1 MPAHSQQPPCAT
13 NIAPAPYISCVVP
26 VFNEAEVVSLFLEA
40 LTEQLKAITPRFEI
54 IVVDDG
60 SRDETVN
67 LVESETGNNPHI
79 RLIALSR
86 NFGKEAAL
94 TAGIDAIEG
103 EVALLIDA
111 DFQHPL
117 EMIPVFVNYWR
128 QGYDMIYGVRTD
140 RKGESFL
147 KKRGAQLFYRIMSNS
162 TGIDVPAHAGD
173 FRLMSNKVVQ
183 SLKNMPERGRFM
195 KGIYAWVGFKSIGV
209 PFEVQDRM
217 AGESGWGYRKLTNLA
232 LSGITSFTTLPLRL
246 VGALGLLIS
255 FISVFYAFFVIF
267 RTIFSGSPLP
277 GWPTVVIAITFI
289 GGIQLLSLGVLG
301 EYIAGIF
308 NEVKR
313 RPTYLIQKRKG
324 FDDNIDDDSTH

>member
-1 MPAHSQQPPCAT
+1 MPI
-13 NIAPAPYISCVVP
+13 NDAPYISCIVP
-26 VFNEAEVVSLFLEA
+26 VFNEAEVVTPFLEA
-40 LTEQLKAITPRFEI
+40 LSEQLIAITNQFEI

-60 SRDETVN
+60 SRDGTPD
-67 LVESETGNNPHI
+67 LVEAFRKNNSHV
-79 RLIALSR
+79 RLISLSR

-94 TAGIDAIEG
+94 TAGIDACQG

-117 EMIPVFVNYWR
+117 EMIPIFLNYWR
-128 QGYDMIYGVRTD
+128 HGYDMIYGVRTD
-140 RKGESFL
+140 RNGESFF
-147 KKRGAQLFYRIMSNS
+147 KRKGAQLFYRIMSNS
-162 TGIDVPAHAGD
+162 TGIEVPSHAGD
-173 FRLMSNKVVQ
+173 FRLMSRKVIKA
-183 SLKNMPERGRFM
+183 LKNMPERGRFM
-195 KGIYAWVGFKSIGV
+195 KGIYAWVGFKSIGI
-209 PFEVQDRM
+209 PFEVQDRL

-267 RTIFSGSPLP
+267 RTIVLGSALP

-308 NEVKR
+308 NEVKH
-313 RPTYLIQKRKG
+313 RPTYLIQKRCG
-324 FDDNIDDDSTH
+324 FSDEIDDEPTH

>member
-1 MPAHSQQPPCAT
+1 MTENSH
-13 NIAPAPYISCVVP
+13 APFSTSNTSTAPRISCVVP
-26 VFNEAEVVSLFLEA
+26 VFNEAEVVAAFLEA
-40 LTEQLKAITPRFEI
+40 LTEQIRAITQKFEI

-60 SRDETVN
+60 SKDDTTATVEA
-67 LVESETGNNPHI
+67 LSSGNPHI

-94 TAGIDAIEG
+94 TAGIDAVTG
-103 EVALLIDA
+103 DVALLIDA

-117 EMIPVFVNYWR
+117 EMIPVFMNYWR

-140 RKGESFL
+140 RKDESFF
-147 KKRGAQLFYRIMSNS
+147 KKKGAQLFYRIMSNS
-162 TGIDVPAHAGD
+162 TGVDIPANAGD
-173 FRLMSNKVVQ
+173 FRLMSSKVIK
-183 SLKNMPERGRFM
+183 SLQNMPERGRFM
-195 KGIYAWVGFKSIGV
+195 KGMYAWVGFKSIGV

-255 FISVFYAFFVIF
+255 FISVFYAFFVVF
-267 RTIFSGSPLP
+267 RTIISGSPLP

-308 NEVKR
+308 SEVKR
-313 RPTYLIQKRKG
+313 RPIYLIQKRKG
-324 FDDNIDDDSTH
+324 FDDDIDHESDH

>member
-1 MPAHSQQPPCAT
+1 MTAHSHETLSNSRATHTPC
-13 NIAPAPYISCVVP
+13 ISCVVP
-26 VFNEAEVVSLFLEA
+26 VFNEAEVVIPFLEA
-40 LTEQLKAITPRFEI
+40 LTVQLNAITSEFEI

-60 SRDETVN
+60 SKDDTVSLIEDQRQTN
-67 LVESETGNNPHI
+67 SHI

-94 TAGIDAIEG
+94 TAGIDAITG
-103 EVALLIDA
+103 DVALLIDA

-117 EMIPVFVNYWR
+117 EMIPVFLNYWR

-147 KKRGAQLFYRIMSNS
+147 KKKGAQLFYRIMSNS
-162 TGIDVPAHAGD
+162 TGIEIPAHAGD
-173 FRLMSNKVVQ
+173 FRLMSSKVIK
-183 SLKNMPERGRFM
+183 SLQNMPERGRFM
-195 KGIYAWVGFKSIGV
+195 KGMYAWVGFKSIGV
-209 PFEVQDRM
+209 PFEVHDRM

-267 RTIFSGSPLP
+267 RTIVSGSPLP

-324 FDDNIDDDSTH
+324 FDDDIDHDPNR

>member
-1 MPAHSQQPPCAT
+1 MTADSHKNSSSPRVS
-13 NIAPAPYISCVVP
+13 NAPFVSCVVP
-26 VFNEAEVVSLFLEA
+26 VFNEAQVVAPFLEA
-40 LTEQLKAITPRFEI
+40 LTEQLKAITPKFEI
-54 IVVDDG
+54 IVIDDG
-60 SRDETVN
+60 SKDETVS
-67 LVESETGNNPHI
+67 LVEIQSQTNSHI

-94 TAGIDAIEG
+94 TAGIDAISG
-103 EVALLIDA
+103 DVALLIDA

-117 EMIPVFVNYWR
+117 EMIPVFMNYWR

-147 KKRGAQLFYRIMSNS
+147 KKKGADLFYRIMSNS
-162 TGIDVPAHAGD
+162 TGIEIPAHAGD
-173 FRLMSNKVVQ
+173 FRLMSNKVIK
-183 SLKNMPERGRFM
+183 SLQGMPERGRFM
-195 KGIYAWVGFKSIGV
+195 KGMYAWVGFKSIGV
-209 PFEVQDRM
+209 PFEVHDRM

-313 RPTYLIQKRKG
+313 RPTYLVQKREG
-324 FDDNIDDDSTH
+324 FDGDADNEPDH

>member
-1 MPAHSQQPPCAT
+1 MPINH
-13 NIAPAPYISCVVP
+13 APYISCVVP
-26 VFNEAEVVSLFLEA
+26 VFNEAEVVTPFIEA
-40 LTEQLKAITPRFEI
+40 LTEQLKAITPQFEI

-60 SRDETVN
+60 SCDETVE
-67 LVESETGNNPHI
+67 LVEASASTNPHV

-94 TAGIDAIEG
+94 TAGIDVIEG

-117 EMIPVFVNYWR
+117 EMIPVFLNYWR
-128 QGYDMIYGVRTD
+128 HGYDMVYGVRTD
-140 RKGESFL
+140 RQGESWL
-147 KKRGAQLFYRIMSNS
+147 KKQGAQMFYRIMSNS
-162 TGIDVPAHAGD
+162 TGIEVPAHAGD
-173 FRLMSNKVVQ
+173 FRMMSRKVIDALQ
-183 SLKNMPERGRFM
+183 NMPERGRFM
-195 KGIYAWVGFKSIGV
+195 KGIYAWVGFKSIGI

-232 LSGITSFTTLPLRL
+232 LSGITSFTTFPLRL

-267 RTIFSGSPLP
+267 RTLVLGSPLP
-277 GWPTVVIAITFI
+277 GWPTVIIAITFI

-301 EYIAGIF
+301 EYISGIF

-313 RPTYLIQKRKG
+313 RPTYLVQKRSG
-324 FDDNIDDDSTH
+324 FDDQDNEPAD

>member
-1 MPAHSQQPPCAT
+1 MTENSH
-13 NIAPAPYISCVVP
+13 APFSTPDTSITPYISCVVP
-26 VFNEAEVVSLFLEA
+26 VFNEAEVVSAFLEA
-40 LTEQLKAITPRFEI
+40 LTEQLKVISPNFEI

-60 SRDETVN
+60 SKDNTATTVEAQS
-67 LVESETGNNPHI
+67 LVNPHI
-79 RLIALSR
+79 RLIELSR

-94 TAGIDAIEG
+94 TAGIDAVNG
-103 EVALLIDA
+103 DVALLIDA

-117 EMIPVFVNYWR
+117 EMIPVFMNYWR
-128 QGYDMIYGVRTD
+128 QGYDMIYGIRTN

-147 KKRGAQLFYRIMSNS
+147 KRKGAQLFYRITSNS
-162 TGIDVPAHAGD
+162 TGIDIPAHAGD
-173 FRLMSNKVVQ
+173 FRLMSSKVIK
-183 SLKNMPERGRFM
+183 SLQNMPERGRFM
-195 KGIYAWVGFKSIGV
+195 KGMYAWVGFKSIGV
-209 PFEVQDRM
+209 PFEVQDRV

-246 VGALGLLIS
+246 VGTLGLLIS

-267 RTIFSGSPLP
+267 RTIISGSPLP

-313 RPTYLIQKRKG
+313 RPIYLVRKRKG
-324 FDDNIDDDSTH
+324 FDDDTDHESNH

>member
-1 MPAHSQQPPCAT
+1 MTESHKPFSHSDTEITPC
-13 NIAPAPYISCVVP
+13 ISCVVP
-26 VFNEAEVVSLFLEA
+26 VFNEAEVIPPFLEA
-40 LTEQLKAITPRFEI
+40 LTEQLKAITPKFEI

-60 SRDETVN
+60 SKDDTVS
-67 LVESETGNNPHI
+67 LVEAQSQNNPNI

-94 TAGIDAIEG
+94 TAGIDAITG
-103 EVALLIDA
+103 DIALLIDA

-117 EMIPVFVNYWR
+117 EMIPVFMNYWR

-147 KKRGAQLFYRIMSNS
+147 KKKGAQLFYQIMSNS
-162 TGIDVPAHAGD
+162 TGVDVPAHAGD
-173 FRLMSNKVVQ
+173 FRLMGSKVIKA
-183 SLKNMPERGRFM
+183 LRNMPERGRFM
-195 KGIYAWVGFKSIGV
+195 KGIYAWVGFKSIGI

-246 VGALGLLIS
+246 VGTLGLLIS
-255 FISVFYAFFVIF
+255 FISVFYAFFVVF
-267 RTIFSGSPLP
+267 RTIVSGSPLP

-308 NEVKR
+308 NEVKQ
-313 RPTYLIQKRKG
+313 RPTYLVQKRKG
-324 FDDNIDDDSTH
+324 FDDNSNESDH